1 MPHEKEME
9 HTTPRWMDSPWFARP
24 DTSAERSPV
33 TERGIG
39 QAEKLPWGFVDSTD
53 SMKNGLII
61 CILYIY
67 IYYVYY
73 IYIVCILYY
82 VYIYIM
88 YINIYILC
96 I

>member
-1 MPHEKEME
+1 
-9 HTTPRWMDSPWFARP
+9 MDSPWLARP

-67 IYYVYY
+67 IY
-73 IYIVCILYY
+73 ILCILYLY
-82 VYIYIM
+82 CLYIILCIYIYIYIM
-88 YINIYILC
+88 YINIYIY
-96 I
+96 IYYV